1 MKYYIGIDPGSH
13 GAISLIDESSKP
25 IESHVYNK
33 FEVADILKRYKSDY
47 IDKGISVMC
56 ALEKVHSMPRDGV
69 KQAFSFGE
77 NYGTIKGALIVC
89 GIPFQEIPPATWKR
103 EFSLIGCDKSASI
116 SRCKELFPSLSLLPT
131 ERCRK
136 DSDGMA
142 EAILIAE
149 YGRRRF
155 K

>member
-56 ALEKVHSMPRDGV
+56 ALCQEMVLSRHLVLAKIMVRLRAHLLFAVFHFKKFRLQLGN
-69 KQAFSFGE
+69 E
-77 NYGTIKGALIVC
+77 NLV
-89 GIPFQEIPPATWKR
+89 
-103 EFSLIGCDKSASI
+103 
-116 SRCKELFPSLSLLPT
+116 
-131 ERCRK
+131 
-136 DSDGMA
+136 
-142 EAILIAE
+142 
-149 YGRRRF
+149 
-155 K
+155 